1 MSVIEPHHI
10 EHMNKATN
18 IKEWN
23 ALRQELSQSFEGS
36 EREKLMLF
44 GYIDGVHHAD
54 MFGKKK
60 VSVI

>member
-1 MSVIEPHHI
+1 MILKTKSNKPLFTLREQMSVIESHHI

-18 IKEWN
+18 VKEWN
-23 ALRQELSQSFEGS
+23 
-36 EREKLMLF
+36 
-44 GYIDGVHHAD
+44 GYIDGVHHAN